1 MFMGL
6 VCKRLTVKAS
16 VLFRAADFHVM
27 GYVGLLRVK
36 TCVGLLGVKFL
47 MSLCE
52 MVRLDNR
59 NGKR

>member
-16 VLFRAADFHVM
+16 VLFRAAEFHFM
-27 GYVGLLRVK
+27 GYVGLVRVK

-47 MSLCE
+47 MSFFIVICFSVLR
-52 MVRLDNR
+52 VNF
-59 NGKR
+59 

>member
-59 NGKR
+59 NAKR